1 MSQIVS
7 PFYTNHIP
15 ALMAPGTAPIDT
27 ALVQST
33 RLLAFFSKILLPQK
47 IAVLRAGGRI
57 K

>member
-47 IAVLRAGGRI
+47 IAVLRTGGRI